1 MMLEQA
7 AQRVGKDAAAALF
20 PVHKPCFCIV
30 SLRFCHPK
38 EHAHTV
44 LKHLSISYQDCECVV
59 IHSSECTFDMF
70 PPNQTANSQE
80 VALAAEKPVPHVLRP
95 GEAPSLPWEAF
106 PVGKRVRRVMVLWF
120 CWHACD
126 I

>member
-1 MMLEQA
+1 M
-7 AQRVGKDAAAALF
+7 
-20 PVHKPCFCIV
+20 FCIV

-70 PPNQTANSQE
+70 PSNQTANSQE

-106 PVGKRVRRVMVLWF
+106 PVGKRVRRVMMVLWF